1 MKITIIT
8 VVYNNVSTIRQC
20 IESVLT
26 QDHNDLEYIII
37 DGSSTD
43 GTLDIIKEY
52 DKKISTLISEKDSG
66 LYDAMNKGI
75 KVATGEVV
83 GILNSDDFFYD
94 NSVISRISEAFSD
107 KTIDATISDIVFVKN
122 SSTDKVLRR
131 YSSKE
136 WKPSKFAWGY
146 MPPHPSFFVK
156 RSLLNQLGLYKT
168 DYKIA
173 ADYELLIRYLLINR
187 INWKHLPIIT
197 AKMRTGGASTKGLKS
212 LLTINKE
219 IARACKE
226 NNVFSNY
233 LMIYSKYFFK
243 PFEFFFK

>member
-187 INWKHLPIIT
+187 INWKYLPIIT
-197 AKMRTGGASTKGLKS
+197 TKMRTGGASTKGLKS